1 MKTLLNYYST
11 IKELLVISPILC
23 IVILIIWSLL
33 FPRNANAGDF
43 RFIQGKHG
51 IYCITKDTLEEV
63 DSKYCVN
70 EEIEVL

>member
-1 MKTLLNYYST
+1 MKKLLNYYST
-11 IKELLVISPILC
+11 DKELFAVFPILFV
-23 IVILIIWSLL
+23 VILIIWSVL